1 MDLIQMT
8 RDLGKQ
14 IQASEEYQNY
24 QAAKEANDNDAEL
37 QQMIEEF
44 NLIRVKLSTAM
55 QKEDDDAEEMAR
67 LDHDLKETYT
77 KVMGNPHMMD
87 FNIAKNEMD
96 AMMNRISGILMMC
109 VNGEDPDT
117 CEPPAS
123 CGGDCGS
130 CGGCH

>member
-14 IQASEEYQNY
+14 IQASEEYRNY

-55 QKEDDDAEEMAR
+55 QKEDADAEEMAK

>member
-1 MDLIQMT
+1 MDVIQMT
-8 RDLGKQ
+8 RDLGKAL
-14 IQASEEYQNY
+14 QASEEYQRY
-24 QAAKEANDNDAEL
+24 QAAKLANDNDTEL

-55 QKEDDDAEEMAR
+55 QQEDQDAEAMAK

-77 KVMGNPHMMD
+77 KVMGNQHMMD
-87 FNIAKNEMD
+87 FNIAKNDVD
-96 AMMNRISGILMMC
+96 ALMNRVSGILMMC
-109 VNGEDPDT
+109 INGEDPDT
-117 CEPPAS
+117 CEPPTS

>member
-55 QKEDDDAEEMAR
+55 QKEDDDAEGMAR